1 MSNEPSNLANYLFRL
16 AQFGVIDSDD
26 MLAACLRRMPE
37 ETIVRMVLD
46 HDWLDPEHDEGD
58 WEILDEACKRLNI
71 ST

>member
-26 MLAACLRRMPE
+26 MLASCLCRMPE

-46 HDWLDPEHDEGD
+46 HDWLDPENDEGD